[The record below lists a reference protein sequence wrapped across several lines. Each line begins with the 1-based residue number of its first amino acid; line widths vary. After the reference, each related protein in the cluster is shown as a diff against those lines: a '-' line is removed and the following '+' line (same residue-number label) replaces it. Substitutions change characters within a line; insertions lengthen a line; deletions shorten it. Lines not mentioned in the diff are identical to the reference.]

1 MIRYFVLPVMC
12 LMLLMASFAQARPVP
27 QIAVLISYDTK
38 ATNKVLDGFRSHFDT
53 HGIKA
58 KFDLYQ
64 LKKSKDE
71 AEKTVTKLLKLKP
84 DLILAIG
91 SLALNVIGKNITEV
105 PVIAS
110 MVLSNE
116 NLEKYKNVTGVSLA
130 FSLKEQT
137 TWLQKILPESRNI
150 GVLYNSEKNRIQ
162 MNAANK
168 LLKGKGLTLLQEQ
181 ISNPTK
187 IPQAL
192 KQLENKADV
201 LWGLNDAMVL
211 NPKTAKNILLF
222 SFRNKIPFIGLSHAW
237 VKAGALYALERDYLD
252 IGLQCAEQATEI
264 LSGKNIDKVRISTPR
279 KTLYS
284 LNMKI
289 ADRLKIVFSEELIA
303 NAEMTF

>member
-1 MIRYFVLPVMC
+1 MIRYFILPAMC
-12 LMLLMASFAQARPVP
+12 LVLLMVSFAQARPVSR
-27 QIAVLISYDTK
+27 IAVLISYDTK
-38 ATNKVLDGFRSHFDT
+38 AANKTLEGFHSHFDT

-64 LKKSKDE
+64 LKGSKDK
-71 AEKTVTKLLKLKP
+71 AEETVTKLLRIKP

-91 SLALNVIGKNITEV
+91 SLALNVIGKNITNI

-110 MVLSNE
+110 MVLNNE
-116 NLEKYKNVTGVSLA
+116 SLERYKNVTGVSLA
-130 FSLKEQT
+130 FSLEEQT
-137 TWLQKILPESRNI
+137 TWLQRILPESRNI
-150 GVLYNSEKNRIQ
+150 GVLYNSEKNRVQ
-162 MNAANK
+162 MNTANK
-168 LLKGKGLTLLQEQ
+168 LLRAKGLTLLQKQ

-237 VKAGALYALERDYLD
+237 VKAGALYALERDYYD

-264 LSGKNIDKVRISTPR
+264 LAGKNINKVRISTPR

-284 LNMKI
+284 LNLKI
-289 ADRLKIVFSEELIA
+289 ADRLKIVFPGELVA
-303 NAEMTF
+303 NAENIY